1 VSVEDPEKVGEGL
14 QAYVNYTIK
23 TKKNDEL
30 VNTVRRYSDFL
41 WLHTNLTERFLDI
54 LIPPLPEKGLI
65 NRFSPEFVEYRRKEL
80 ERFMKR
86 VLNHPTLKDDETLRL
101 FLEATDNELI
111 EYKDK
116 LDAEKKKKKETIF
129 SIWYQTLLPK
139 LQIKLIV

>member
-1 VSVEDPEKVGEGL
+1 
-14 QAYVNYTIK
+14 
-23 TKKNDEL
+23 
-30 VNTVRRYSDFL
+30 
-41 WLHTNLTERFLDI
+41 
-54 LIPPLPEKGLI
+54 
-65 NRFSPEFVEYRRKEL
+65 
-80 ERFMKR
+80 MKR

-116 LDAEKKKKKETIF
+116 LDAEKKKKKKETIF